1 MRGEKANIMSKYRFA
16 LVPIAALLL
25 ALLTEPASAEPAINA
40 KILLQNSPLAGFRYY
55 EGKQLWSEMKVGDAL
70 QLVREPENFYD
81 PKAVR
86 VEWQGHKLGYV
97 PRADNQ
103 ALARF
108 MDRGSKAEARIV
120 RLKKSRNPWQRM
132 EFEVYLD
139 ITNSV
144 QEKTQ

>member
-1 MRGEKANIMSKYRFA
+1 MRLH
-16 LVPIAALLL
+16 LVAALLL
-25 ALLTEPASAEPAINA
+25 ALTFSLPTRAAEPTANA

-55 EGKQLWSEMKVGDAL
+55 EGKRLWSEMKVGDAL
-70 QLVREPENFYD
+70 QLVREPDNSHD
-81 PKAVR
+81 TKAVR

-97 PRADNQ
+97 PRADNE

-108 MDRGSKAEARIV
+108 MDRGSKAEARIT

-139 ITNSV
+139 IANPI
-144 QEKTQ
+144 QEKTP

>member
-1 MRGEKANIMSKYRFA
+1 MRLR
-16 LVPIAALLL
+16 LVAALLL
-25 ALLTEPASAEPAINA
+25 AVSFSLPASAAEPGTNA

-55 EGKQLWSEMKVGDAL
+55 EGKRLWDEMKVGDTL
-70 QLVREPENFYD
+70 QLIREPGNSHD
-81 PKAVR
+81 PNAVR

-97 PRADNQ
+97 PRADNE

-108 MDRGSKAEARIV
+108 MDRGSKAEARIT

-139 ITNSV
+139 IANPV
-144 QEKTQ
+144 QEKTP